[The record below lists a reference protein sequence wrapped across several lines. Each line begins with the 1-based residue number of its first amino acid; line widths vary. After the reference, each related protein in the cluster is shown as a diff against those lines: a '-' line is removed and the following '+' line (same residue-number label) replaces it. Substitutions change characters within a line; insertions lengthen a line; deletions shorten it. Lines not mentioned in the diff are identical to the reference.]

1 MFKRIALTLTFAAAL
16 MTAGLSFTTPAQAWR
31 GYYGGGPYARSVY
44 YGGPR
49 YYAGPRG
56 YYYAPYRPYRSYA
69 YYGGPYVVAPP
80 AVPYYAPY
88 YGGPAVYYGSPGV
101 SVSVGL

>member
-1 MFKRIALTLTFAAAL
+1 MFKRIALTLTFVAAL

-31 GYYGGGPYARSVY
+31 GYYGGGPYASRAYY
-44 YGGPR
+44 YGPR
-49 YYAGPRG
+49 RGG
-56 YYYAPYRPYRSYA
+56 YYYAPYRSYRSYS
-69 YYGGPYVVAPP
+69 YGGPYVVAPA